1 MGIGIWVL
9 LLAAGMYV
17 AILVEKKKRKFDIQT
32 YREIIAFTEG
42 KGLDEIAKA
51 KEEGKRPYQKI
62 LLAMAAGVITLLI
75 AIVFTVIL
83 K

>member
-1 MGIGIWVL
+1 MGT
-9 LLAAGMYV
+9 AAGSRDV
-17 AILVEKKKRKFDIQT
+17 CRNLVEKKKRKFDIQT

-51 KEEGKRPYQKI
+51 KEEGKRSYQKI

>member
-1 MGIGIWVL
+1 M
-9 LLAAGMYV
+9 
-17 AILVEKKKRKFDIQT
+17 EKKKRKFDIQT

>member
-42 KGLDEIAKA
+42 KGLDEIAKE